1 MILKKVRYTNFRNIE
16 SAEMVFCPGV
26 NLLCGDN
33 AQGKTNALE
42 GIYLF
47 AAGRSH
53 RTVHERDYIRFGEEF
68 AKVEID
74 CENSVRPFS
83 LEMRYLKNGRK
94 FCKKNGLPLKKMS
107 ELIGN
112 FRAVLFYPKHLS
124 IVSEGPKERRAFI
137 DGALAQTDPE
147 YLSELQRFSAALAQR
162 NRLLA
167 EYPFHPENFEQTGDL
182 WSQHLAASGEILSH
196 KRAEYVEKGEKEVQ
210 AIFADMTG
218 GGEKPELRYR
228 TAMTKEEYMRL
239 FEENRRKEIK
249 AGSTLYGVHKD
260 EVEIL
265 LNGKPARS
273 FCSQGQQRSLAVAMK
288 LAEGELSRKK
298 TGEHPVYLLDDV
310 FSELDEGR
318 KRFLLSGLTGRQV
331 LITCCDARDA
341 GGIPEGVPKGVPE
354 GQIIRVEAGRYEK
367 VR

>member
-1 MILKKVRYTNFRNIE
+1 MILKKVQYTNFRNIE
-16 SAEMVFCPGV
+16 SAEMTFCPGV
-26 NLLCGDN
+26 NLLYGDN

-53 RTVHERDYIRFGEEF
+53 RTAHERDYIRFGEEF
-68 AKVEID
+68 AKVSID
-74 CENSVRPFS
+74 CENSLRPFS
-83 LEMRYLKNGRK
+83 LEIRYLRNGRK
-94 FCKKNGLPLKKMS
+94 FCRKNGLPIRKMS
-107 ELIGN
+107 ELIGS
-112 FRAVLFYPKHLS
+112 FRAVLFYPKHLN
-124 IVSEGPKERRAFI
+124 IVSEGPKERRAYI

-147 YLSELQRFSAALAQR
+147 YLSELQKFSAALAQR
-162 NRLLA
+162 NKLIA

-182 WSQHLAASGEILSH
+182 WAQHLAASGEILSQ
-196 KRAEYVEKGEKEVQ
+196 KRAAYVEEVEKEMQ

-228 TAMTKEEYMRL
+228 TAMSKEEYMRL
-239 FEENRRKEIK
+239 YEENKKREIK

-260 EVEIL
+260 EVEIF

-273 FCSQGQQRSLAVAMK
+273 FCSQGQQRSLAIAMK
-288 LAEGELSRKK
+288 LAEGEISYKK

-310 FSELDEGR
+310 FSELDKKR
-318 KRFLLSGLTGRQV
+318 KQFILSGLSGRQV

-341 GGIPEGVPKGVPE
+341 GNIPEGQV
-354 GQIIRVEAGRYEK
+354 ITVEAGKYQKIR
-367 VR
+367 